1 MRSLRSLHNTR
12 FPNLK
17 SLWSPK
23 RRVSLAT
30 GPEKEHVTMEDVP
43 SSVAEVGPS
52 LPVGNET
59 QALDPDAQLQL

>member
-1 MRSLRSLHNTR
+1 
-12 FPNLK
+12 
-17 SLWSPK
+17 
-23 RRVSLAT
+23 
-30 GPEKEHVTMEDVP
+30 MEDVP